1 MPLIRS
7 GDPTRRR
14 FTFIDAPGHPVI
26 QRVNRSLGTFAPDG
40 RRYEICPMCS
50 ANASLRTEMRDANG
64 AVFDTRWKCENC
76 GYEDSLAL
84 GPLN

>member
-1 MPLIRS
+1 MPLVQR
-7 GDPTRRR
+7 GPAANRR

-26 QRVNRSLGTFAPDG
+26 QAKNRSLGAHAPDG

-50 ANASLRTEMRDANG
+50 AKASLRTVLRDAQG
-64 AVFDTRWKCENC
+64 QVYDEQWKCMNC
-76 GYEDSLAL
+76 GYEDSDKL